1 MILFVVQVALAQ
13 PEQNKLL
20 ECAFV
25 KNYLYPAKIL
35 LPKSDF
41 QKWAVIA
48 CDQYTSDPEYWKD
61 VESIVGDAPSTLN
74 LVLPEIY
81 LAETEQRIK
90 SINKNMA
97 EYLAEDKFNETDNA
111 MIYVERELSVG
122 GKRRGL
128 VGVIDLETYDYKK
141 GTDSLIRATE
151 ETVAERIPPR
161 VKIRKD
167 APLEFPHVLL
177 FIDDPEDKVLGGL
190 EAKKADMKK
199 AYDFDLMKNSGH
211 IEGYLVDS
219 KDFDTINSKL
229 ESLIKD
235 GLLFAVGDGNHSLAT
250 AKECHNLNGTE
261 NSRYALVEVVNIH
274 EKAIE
279 FEPIYRVLFNV
290 DSEEL
295 FASMKTYL
303 TEYEANEGHTFE
315 VLSQNN
321 SFNISFKPISKLPV
335 GTLQTFLD
343 DYLKTHKE
351 VEIDY
356 IHGIEATKK
365 LSEKPNTVGFI
376 FDGMRKDELFDAVI
390 VDGSLPRKTF
400 SMGHADDKR
409 FYIEGRKIK

>member
-1 MILFVVQVALAQ
+1 M
-13 PEQNKLL
+13 
-20 ECAFV
+20 

-48 CDQYTSDPEYWKD
+48 CDQYTSDPEYWRD
-61 VESIVGDAPSTLN
+61 VEAIVGDAPSTLN
-74 LVLPEIY
+74 MVLPEIY
-81 LAETEQRIK
+81 LAETDERIK
-90 SINKNMA
+90 SINATMKS
-97 EYLAEDKFNETDNA
+97 YLETDKFTEADNA
-111 MIYVERELSVG
+111 MIYLERELSVG

-128 VGVIDLETYDYKK
+128 VGVVDLETYDYRK
-141 GTDSLIRATE
+141 GTKALIRATE

-177 FIDDPEDKVLGGL
+177 FIDDPNDTVLGSL
-190 EAKKADMKK
+190 EEKKTAMNK

-211 IEGYLVDS
+211 IEGYFVDS
-219 KDFDTINSKL
+219 SEFDNINSKL
-229 ESLIKD
+229 EALVKD

-261 NSRYALVEVVNIH
+261 NSRYALVEIVNIH

-279 FEPIYRVLFNV
+279 FEPIYRVLFGVNR
-290 DSEEL
+290 EEL
-295 FASMKTYL
+295 LSSMKSYL
-303 TEYEANEGHTFE
+303 TECDKNQGHTFE
-315 VLSQNN
+315 VVSDKD
-321 SFNISFKPISKLPV
+321 SFDITFKPISKLPV

-343 DYLKTHKE
+343 DYLKSHKE

-365 LSEKPNTVGFI
+365 LCEKPNTVGFI

-390 VDGSLPRKTF
+390 EDGSLPRKTF

>member
-1 MILFVVQVALAQ
+1 M
-13 PEQNKLL
+13 
-20 ECAFV
+20 
-25 KNYLYPAKIL
+25 KNYLYPANIL

-41 QKWAVIA
+41 EKWAVIA
-48 CDQYTSDPEYWKD
+48 CDQYTSDPEYWND
-61 VESIVGDAPSTLN
+61 VENFVGDSPSTLN
-74 LVLPEIY
+74 MVLPEIY
-81 LAETEQRIK
+81 LAETEERIK
-90 SINKNMA
+90 SINSTMKD
-97 EYLAEDKFNETDNA
+97 YLESGKFSEKENA
-111 MIYVERELSVG
+111 MIYLERTLSVG

-128 VGVIDLETYDYKK
+128 VGVVDLETYDYKK
-141 GTDSLIRATE
+141 GTKALIRATE

-167 APLEFPHVLL
+167 APLEFPHVLM
-177 FIDDPEDKVLGGL
+177 FIDDPEDTVLGGL
-190 EAKKADMKK
+190 EAKKTNMEK

-211 IEGYLVDS
+211 IEGYFVES
-219 KDFDTINSKL
+219 SDFDIINSRL
-229 ESLIKD
+229 EALIKD

-250 AKECHNLNGTE
+250 AKECHAINGTE
-261 NSRYALVEVVNIH
+261 NSRFALVEVVNIH
-274 EKAIE
+274 EKDIE

-290 DSEEL
+290 DKTEL
-295 FASMKTYL
+295 LSAMKSYL
-303 TEYEANEGHTFE
+303 TECKSGEGHTFE
-315 VLSQNN
+315 VVSEDE

-365 LSEKPNTVGFI
+365 LSNKPNTVGFI

-390 VDGSLPRKTF
+390 EDGSLPRKTF

-409 FYIEGRKIK
+409 FYVEGRKIK

>member
-1 MILFVVQVALAQ
+1 M
-13 PEQNKLL
+13 
-20 ECAFV
+20 

-48 CDQYTSDPEYWKD
+48 CDQYTSDPEYWRD
-61 VESIVGDAPSTLN
+61 VESIVGDSPSTLN

-81 LAETEQRIK
+81 LTETEQRIK

-97 EYLAEDKFNETDNA
+97 EYLVGDKFNEIDNA

-128 VGVIDLETYDYKK
+128 VGVIDLEAYDYKK

-190 EAKKADMKK
+190 ETKKADMQK

-211 IEGYLVDS
+211 IEGCFVDS
-219 KDFDTINSKL
+219 SDFDSINLKL

-250 AKECHNLNGTE
+250 AKECHHLNCTE
-261 NSRYALVEVVNIH
+261 NSRFALVEVVNIH

-290 DSEEL
+290 DKNEL
-295 FASMKTYL
+295 ITAMKDYL
-303 TEYEANEGHTFE
+303 TECEKSEGHTFE
-315 VLSQNN
+315 VVADGKSEL
-321 SFNISFKPISKLPV
+321 ISFKPISKLPV
-335 GTLQTFLD
+335 GTLQIFLD
-343 DYLKTHKE
+343 DYLKNHKE

-365 LSEKPNTVGFI
+365 LSDKPNTVGFI

-390 VDGSLPRKTF
+390 ADGSLPRKTF